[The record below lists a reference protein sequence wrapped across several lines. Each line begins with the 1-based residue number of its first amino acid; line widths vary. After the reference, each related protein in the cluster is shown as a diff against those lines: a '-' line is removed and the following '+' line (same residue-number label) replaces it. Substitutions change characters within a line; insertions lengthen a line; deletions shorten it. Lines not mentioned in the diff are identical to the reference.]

1 MGLSIYNIKKW
12 AKMLTGKSIM
22 HVNQDMGKF
31 FVAGEIKGYFNNLT
45 EKVLKDPAT
54 LEKMQI
60 PISTDEK
67 VGEVY
72 FPIAIFQY
80 GLGAYDLYLGNGKK
94 EFVSQFF
101 RCVEWAVENQENDGS
116 WNNFGFI
123 QPEAPYSSM
132 CQGEGASLLI
142 RAYKETGDR
151 KYLEIAK
158 KAIDFMLISIENGG
172 TTKYVNNEI
181 IFYEY
186 TNKPCVLNG
195 WIFSIFGLYDLCVV
209 YKSDYYT
216 KMLKISLLS
225 LKNHLK
231 NFDCGYWSYY
241 DEGGLITSPFYH
253 DLHIAQL
260 QALSMIDSE
269 EDVYEQMR
277 NRFIYYRDKRRYKSK
292 AFMIKVVQKVLEK

>member
-1 MGLSIYNIKKW
+1 
-12 AKMLTGKSIM
+12 MLNGTSIM
-22 HVNQDMGKF
+22 HVNQDLGKKF
-31 FVAGEIKGYFNNLT
+31 IPGEVHGYFNNLT
-45 EKVLKDPAT
+45 EKVLKDPET
-54 LEKMQI
+54 LEKKQI

-67 VGEVY
+67 AGKVY

-80 GLGAYDLYLGNGKK
+80 GLGAYDLYLEDGKK
-94 EFVSQFF
+94 EYLSQFF
-101 RCVEWAVENQENDGS
+101 RCVEWAIRNQKNDGS

-142 RAYKETGDR
+142 RAYKETGEK
-151 KYLEIAK
+151 KYLNTAK
-158 KAIDFMLISIENGG
+158 KAIDFMLVPIENGG
-172 TTKYVNNEI
+172 TTKYVNNEM

-195 WIFSIFGLYDLCVV
+195 WIFSIFGLYDFCLV
-209 YKSDYYT
+209 YKNDYYI
-216 KMLKISLLS
+216 KVLKTSLLS
-225 LKNHLK
+225 LKIHLK

-260 QALSMIDSE
+260 QALSMINSE
-269 EDVYEQMR
+269 ENVYKQMR
-277 NRFIYYRDKRRYKSK
+277 DKFIYYRSKKIYKSR
-292 AFMIKVVQKVLEK
+292 AFMIKVIQKIVEK